1 MDTLYGK
8 ASEDSDE
15 SMADADEEVAPE
27 ADQLSAGSSEEI
39 SIIQGIEI
47 IPVLYFK
54 IQSFKFDHEW
64 DVKDLFRELSQH
76 LPHSTVRVLFYFV
89 TV

>member
-1 MDTLYGK
+1 MSLIINLVSNFLGAVTELIARWLTQNLLTVDTLYGK

-54 IQSFKFDHEW
+54 N
-64 DVKDLFRELSQH
+64 
-76 LPHSTVRVLFYFV
+76 
-89 TV
+89 